1 MKLRKL
7 QSEWNFQQQLVKTKL
22 KEIILLGIKR
32 EIKKRMNY
40 NPSSIA
46 IRVFLVNMNF
56 PERKM
61 EKIKFFYLIK
71 MVSN

>member
-1 MKLRKL
+1 MVLVKLRKL

-22 KEIILLGIKR
+22 KEIISSEIKR

-61 EKIKFFYLIK
+61 EKLNFFI
-71 MVSN
+71 